1 MLNESTRDEPKSLRQ
16 AQSDTVRKTTT
27 TTRYLRVAFG
37 AEFIIC
43 IKKEITKL
51 K

>member
-27 TTRYLRVAFG
+27 TRYLRVAFG

>member
-1 MLNESTRDEPKSLRQ
+1 MLNESTRDKPKSLRQ
-16 AQSDTVRKTTT
+16 AQSDTVRKKQKK
-27 TTRYLRVAFG
+27 LRVVFG